1 MLALGGRPALPGL
14 AWHDDPGLACST
26 VLLVGPVSA
35 AELAAATDAMPDPG
49 APVADFA
56 ANHGTRRD
64 FAAAALD
71 AGTLAAARQHLAPIA
86 RRLADLPFRAAREE
100 RAEMTILRLA
110 HSRDSAVEARFAPG
124 SPGVIGYPLLGGAAS
139 RRAELEGL
147 ALLDLLRR
155 RHFIRA
161 HACDRCASQ
170 RLLAYEACHACGG
183 SDLADEALVH
193 HYRCGCQEP
202 ETNFIQ
208 GNQLVCP
215 KCRRGLRHFGMD
227 YGKPGTIVHCRGCGT
242 TSPEPDPRFACTDCA
257 AVIPGQQAAAVDWFH
272 YDLTDAGLQ
281 ALRDGGLPG
290 RAFQAI
296 NAPGGGPGGTSG
308 GAPDGARSLRE
319 FRLLATAALRSA
331 RRFARPFTLA
341 QLTPADLVALRDRH
355 GAGRVEGA
363 LHLAAAAIAEALSSS
378 EFVAAA
384 RDGVLIGLP
393 ETDAASAAGAVARA
407 RGAASMLD
415 FPLEFDVALREG
427 DDAAELLGRL

>member
-1 MLALGGRPALPGL
+1 MLGGRPALPGL
-14 AWHDDPGLACST
+14 AWHDDPGLACSA

-35 AELAAATDAMPDPG
+35 GELAAATDAMPDPG

-56 ANHGTRRD
+56 GNGGTRRD
-64 FAAAALD
+64 FAAEVLD

-100 RAEMTILRLA
+100 RAEMTVLRLA
-110 HSRDSAVEARFAPG
+110 HSRDSAIEARFAPG
-124 SPGVIGYPLLGGAAS
+124 SPGVISYPLLGDAAP

-170 RLLAYEACHACGG
+170 RLLAFEACHACGG
-183 SDLADEALVH
+183 SDLADEAIVH

-202 ETNFIQ
+202 ETSFIQ

-227 YGKPGTIVHCRGCGT
+227 YGKPGTVVHCRGCGAS
-242 TSPEPDPRFACTDCA
+242 SPEPDPRFACTDCA
-257 AVIPGQQAAAVDWFH
+257 AVIPGQQATATDWFH
-272 YDLTDAGLQ
+272 YDLTDAGVQ

-290 RAFQAI
+290 RAFRAG
-296 NAPGGGPGGTSG
+296 NAPGSAPGSAQDH
-308 GAPDGARSLRE
+308 APEGARPLRE
-319 FRLLATAALRSA
+319 FQLLATAALRSA
-331 RRFARPFTLA
+331 RKFARPFTLA
-341 QLTPADLVALRDRH
+341 QLTPADLAALRDRH

-363 LHLAAAAIAEALSSS
+363 LHLAAAAVAAALSPS

-384 RDGVLIGLP
+384 RGAVLVGLP
-393 ETDAASAAGAVARA
+393 ETDIAGAAAAMARV

-415 FPLEFDVALREG
+415 LPLEFDVALLEG
-427 DDAAELLGRL
+427 DAAAELLGRL